1 MTDESI
7 VRKSFPT
14 SHADYTIIVTSER
27 FRDGTWAVVTNVKQ
41 ANPHGERMIDL
52 PVPDQT
58 FATQDDAEDFGL
70 RMGMDWL
77 KRNAPRTAA

>member
-1 MTDESI
+1 MGNESI

-14 SHADYTIIVTSER
+14 SHPEYTVIVTSER
-27 FRDGTWAVVTNVKQ
+27 FADGEWAVVTGIKQ

-52 PVPDQT
+52 PVPDRT
-58 FATQDDAEDFGL
+58 FPTQDDAEDFGV

-77 KRNAPRTAA
+77 ERNAPRTAA